1 MGRRIGNFV
10 LMKLFVLFFSV
21 VLLGC
26 NCQKKVSW
34 VVPEESDWA
43 AVQFGGD
50 GSAAWNEGEL
60 HLDLGAELTGILYQG
75 ELPTLP
81 YELEL
86 ETRRLNGSDFF
97 CGLTFPVGSADECL
111 TLVVGGWGGGTVG
124 ISSIDGKDASQ
135 NETTFYR
142 NFEDDQWYAI
152 KLRVFKER
160 IEVEMD
166 GEKVIDL
173 PTEGKELGLRPGM
186 IELCAPMGLA
196 AWQTEAEF
204 RNLRWRSLVD

>member
-1 MGRRIGNFV
+1 
-10 LMKLFVLFFSV
+10 

-26 NCQKKVSW
+26 NCQKKVPW

-43 AVQFGGD
+43 AIQFGGD
-50 GSAAWNEGEL
+50 GAAVWNEGKL
-60 HLDLGAELTGILYQG
+60 HLDLGAELTGIMYQG
-75 ELPTLP
+75 GLPALP

-97 CGLTFPVGSADECL
+97 CGLTFPVSSADECL

-124 ISSIDGKDASQ
+124 ISSINGKDASE
-135 NETTFYR
+135 NETTFYE

-152 KLRVFKER
+152 KLRVFEGR
-160 IEVEMD
+160 IEVEID
-166 GEKVIDL
+166 GEKVIDVS
-173 PTEGKELGLRPGM
+173 TKGKELGFRRGM

-196 AWQTEAEF
+196 AWQTEAEY
-204 RNLRWRSLVD
+204 RGLRWRSLVD